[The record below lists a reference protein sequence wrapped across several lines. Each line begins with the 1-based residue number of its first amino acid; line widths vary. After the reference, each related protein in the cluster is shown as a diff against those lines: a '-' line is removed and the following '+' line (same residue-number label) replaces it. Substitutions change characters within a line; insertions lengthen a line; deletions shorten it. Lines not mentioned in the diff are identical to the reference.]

1 MQRILHGKPPQRNIS
16 TGESSQFPVSA
27 AGLDLVSCLGLHFF
41 FSRKYEARVPT
52 KEIDFFATGQHADSF
67 LAHVFWIWSREA
79 STSLIKPHITTP
91 NHPVI
96 RRDCTTHLLVLLL
109 LKSIFQVFSPTIF
122 DVALIKLRQSSGGTS
137 FWWMACEACRSQ
149 ERIVDIV
156 DATRMF
162 SHAK

>member
-27 AGLDLVSCLGLHFF
+27 AGLDLVSCLGLHLF
-41 FSRKYEARVPT
+41 FSRKHEARVPT

-67 LAHVFWIWSREA
+67 LAHVFWIWGREA

-109 LKSIFQVFSPTIF
+109 LKSIFQCVFSHH
-122 DVALIKLRQSSGGTS
+122 LRCCPDPASPELRRHQLLMDGLWGLSLSGADR
-137 FWWMACEACRSQ
+137 WYRWCDEN
-149 ERIVDIV
+149 V
-156 DATRMF
+156 
-162 SHAK
+162 